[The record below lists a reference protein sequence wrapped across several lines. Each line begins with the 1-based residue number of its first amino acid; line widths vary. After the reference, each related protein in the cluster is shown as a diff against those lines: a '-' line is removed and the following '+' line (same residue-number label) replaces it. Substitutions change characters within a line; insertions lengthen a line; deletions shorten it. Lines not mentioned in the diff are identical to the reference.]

1 MKSIEYLS
9 NISYSYIKTGGA
21 TSCCT
26 ESICQ
31 KNVGGYPV
39 GVPTYVTAEQLCRLM
54 GDKNAP
60 RNWPIEARF
69 PVNVLPKVH

>member
-1 MKSIEYLS
+1 MLYRIYLS
-9 NISYSYIKTGGA
+9 
-21 TSCCT
+21 
-26 ESICQ
+26 

-60 RNWPIEARF
+60 EKWPPEAIFRIS
-69 PVNVLPKVH
+69 NVVTH